1 MKTFKQ
7 FNEAAQYHLNE
18 VDRNNLGFGTGLNAV
33 ANLAKALKSFGSKGI
48 RRTKPLEDFAIRAN
62 TQARTDRLKFK
73 YTGQTDKYPQSANP
87 AGSAKAMKDITMGT
101 PSKMGALDKILADPK
116 LSGAAKSTKI
126 DATAQ
131 AAQKYIDR
139 RKQDIPLYKKPD
151 DRGKGMKA
159 KKRALD
165 IQLKK
170 DI

>member
-1 MKTFKQ
+1 MKTYKQ
-7 FNEAAQYHLNE
+7 LQESII
-18 VDRNNLGFGTGLNAV
+18 
-33 ANLAKALKSFGSKGI
+33 KALQSFGSKGI
-48 RRTKPLEDFAIRAN
+48 RPTKPLEDVATRAN
-62 TQARTDRLKFK
+62 TQARSDRLKLK

>member
-7 FNEAAQYHLNE
+7 FNEESQYYLNE
-18 VDRNNLGFGTGLNAV
+18 VDRNNLGFGTGLNVV

-48 RRTKPLEDFAIRAN
+48 RKTKPLKDYAIRSN
-62 TQARTDRLKFK
+62 TQDRSDRLKFK
-73 YTGQTDKYPQSANP
+73 YTGQIHKNPTSANP

-126 DATAQ
+126 DATAK
-131 AAQKYIDR
+131 AAQKYINR
-139 RKQDIPLYKKPD
+139 RKQDIFKTYEYN
-151 DRGKGMKA
+151 RGKGMKA

-165 IQLKK
+165 IKFKK

>member
-1 MKTFKQ
+1 MKTYKQ
-7 FNEAAQYHLNE
+7 FNESII
-18 VDRNNLGFGTGLNAV
+18 
-33 ANLAKALKSFGSKGI
+33 KALKAFGSKGI
-48 RRTKPLEDFAIRAN
+48 RRTKPLEDFATRAN
-62 TQARTDRLKFK
+62 TQARSDRLKLK
-73 YTGQTDKYPQSANP
+73 YTGQIDKYPQSANP

-131 AAQKYIDR
+131 AAQKYINR
-139 RKQDIPLYKKPD
+139 RKQDLFKTYEYN
-151 DRGKGMKA
+151 RGKGMKA

-165 IQLKK
+165 IKFKK